1 MKKGVLYASIIAV
14 VFAMI
19 GCSKYKVASFVMPS
33 WDTQFAAPLFNR
45 TYTLWEIL
53 SKDSVMVANGDTT
66 LLQAKPPDYVF
77 TLFRTQN
84 LNADSVGDNLK
95 ITSIP
100 TTTADQNPVDFQIDP
115 PNPVNY
121 ALVDPSL
128 PVGVTGP
135 VPAIPQRSDTLDPD
149 LPFNNFRSAT
159 FTEGTVTVSVH
170 NGYPT
175 PVTFSPTGL
184 TVTDISNN
192 KIFDIPVTPN
202 PLGAGQ
208 TVLLT
213 HTLAGYTLP
222 NNPRVAFTYSADS
235 TVSGT
240 IQSDTI
246 LAFTIS
252 LSGMRASQAVA
263 VVPKQNPYSINRS
276 IKFTDGNKVKTAD
289 IKNGTLTL
297 TVSNGFEVPDTID
310 LVLKSLVKQSNR
322 NDTLRTSFVL
332 QPLQS
337 NFTMPIDLAG
347 YELTMADQYG
357 NPTDSL
363 LYRATATSPGS
374 RALPDSFVT
383 VSTSQSIH
391 SEFALTD
398 LQLSSFTGEVHL
410 KNAISIPTDT
420 QNVNLGDFRTKFSGA
435 VEFGPSTQ
443 LELNVMG
450 IGFPCL
456 AHITLIPASSVSSSP
471 PVDSAVV
478 DTVILPG
485 MNRITLGQ
493 SFVNALNAFAR
504 AKNTIPDQ
512 FIISGYVLVNPSPY
526 TTTGTV
532 SDTDKVAG
540 TGTISMP
547 FDLGIINATYIDT
560 TKSAVITD
568 SSTSAKMDNVDSG
581 RVVVEIW
588 NGLPLDIT
596 MIGQLIDTTT
606 HAVIMNFP
614 GDSIRIAAADINAD
628 GSVRDS
634 VFSKNPVSLTSE
646 QAKNLGRSYM
656 RFFFRLATPPGAT
669 TVPFKKDNDI
679 SLRVYGNFA
688 FKVDKNVFGK

>member
-14 VFAMI
+14 VLAMV

-33 WDTQFAAPLFNR
+33 WDTQFTAPLFNR
-45 TYTLWEIL
+45 TYTLGEIL
-53 SKDSVMVANGDTT
+53 SKDSVMASNGDTT

-95 ITSIP
+95 ITSTP
-100 TTTADQNPVDFQIDP
+100 TTTADQSPTDFQIDP

-128 PVGVTGP
+128 PVGFTGP
-135 VPAIPQRSDTLDPD
+135 VPAIPQRNDTLDPD
-149 LPFNNFRSAT
+149 LPFNNFKSAT
-159 FTEGTVTVSVH
+159 LTQGTVTVLVH

-192 KIFDIPVTPN
+192 TIFNIPVTPN
-202 PLGAGQ
+202 PLAAGQ
-208 TVLLT
+208 TVQLT
-213 HTLAGYTLP
+213 HSLAGYTFP
-222 NNPRVAFTYSADS
+222 NNPRVSFTYSAAS
-235 TVSGT
+235 AASGT
-240 IQSDTI
+240 MQSDTI

-263 VVPKQNPYSINRS
+263 VVPKQEPYTINRS
-276 IKFTDGNKVKTAD
+276 IIFTDGNKVKTAD
-289 IKNGTLTL
+289 IKSGTLTL

-310 LVLKSLVKQSNR
+310 LVLKSLVRQNNR
-322 NDTLRTSFVL
+322 SDTLRTSFVL

-337 NFTMPIDLAG
+337 NFTLPIDLSG
-347 YELTMADQYG
+347 YELSMADQYG

-363 LYRATATSPGS
+363 LYRATAASPGS
-374 RALPDSFVT
+374 ETLPDSFVT
-383 VSTSQSIH
+383 ISNTQSIH
-391 SEFALTD
+391 SEFMLSD

-435 VEFGPSTQ
+435 IEFGPSTQ
-443 LELNVMG
+443 LELDVTG

-456 AHITLIPASSVSSSP
+456 AHITLTPGSSTSSSP

-478 DTVILPG
+478 DAVIQPG
-485 MNRITLGQ
+485 MNRIILGQ

-504 AKNTIPDQ
+504 ARNTIPDQ

-547 FDLGIINATYIDT
+547 FDLGIINATYVDT
-560 TKSAVITD
+560 TNSAVIND

-581 RVVVEIW
+581 RVVFEIW

-596 MIGQLIDTTT
+596 MMGQLIDTTT

-614 GDSIRIAAADINAD
+614 GDSIRIAAADINTD

-634 VFSKNPVSLTSE
+634 VFSKNSISLTSE
-646 QAKNLGRSYM
+646 QAKDLGRSYM
-656 RFFFRLATPPGAT
+656 RFFFRLATPSGAA

-688 FKVDKNVFGK
+688 FKVDKNVVGK